1 MPLSELPRSYQ
12 PYPEPPKKKRWAAGV
27 HASAMSLVTALTTS
41 EGRGWKVT
49 TMGCIVRPVLMR
61 PAWTGYKTQGGWEG
75 EENEPDTR
83 ARWRDEDAHGGTG
96 R

>member
-1 MPLSELPRSYQ
+1 
-12 PYPEPPKKKRWAAGV
+12 
-27 HASAMSLVTALTTS
+27 
-41 EGRGWKVT
+41 
-49 TMGCIVRPVLMR
+49 MR